1 MLLGGLALATGCG
14 QKAEDKPAAA
24 AEEEVVV
31 VEVEAEEPVLN
42 VYNWSDYIAE
52 DTIAN
57 FEERTGITVNYD
69 VFDSN
74 EVVEAKL
81 LAGNTG
87 YDIVVPTASF
97 LERQIKAGVFG
108 KLDRDQLSNWSN
120 LDGDIMA
127 RVGKHDPGNQHA
139 AVYMWGTTGIGFDE
153 VKVAEVFPDAPTDSW
168 AMLFDPEVIAK
179 LAACGVTLLDA
190 PTEVVSAVL
199 AYLGRDPNSE
209 DLADLAA
216 AEEVLMSIRPFVR
229 YIHSSQQINDLA
241 NGEICVA
248 MGWSGDMMIAADRA
262 SEAENG
268 IEIAYS
274 IPTQGTVIWFDM
286 LAIPADAPHPN
297 NAHLFINYLL
307 EPEVAAAISNYVFY
321 ANPNSASVEFVE
333 AEILEDPGIYPP
345 DEVKAKL
352 YPDLCPQRG
361 IHAQPDPDLDPL
373 QDRPVGTHTGAAA
386 GPTAGRCADR
396 GDDGRKLKGA
406 GRIPALA

>member
-1 MLLGGLALATGCG
+1 MNPLQRIYRAALLAAGLALAVGCG
-14 QKAEDKPAAA
+14 QKAEEEAAPTA
-24 AEEEVVV
+24 GAGGVAI
-31 VEVEAEEPVLN
+31 EVEAEEPVLN

-87 YDIVVPTASF
+87 YDIVVPSASF
-97 LERQIKAGVFG
+97 LERQIKAGVFQ
-108 KLDRDQLSNWSN
+108 KLDRDKLSNWSN
-120 LDGDIMA
+120 LDEDIMA
-127 RVGKHDPGNQHA
+127 RVALHDPDNQYS
-139 AVYMWGTTGIGFDE
+139 AVYMWGTTGIGYNE
-153 VKVAEVFPDAPTDSW
+153 GKVAEVFPEAPMDSW
-168 AMLFDPEVIAK
+168 ATLFDPEVISK
-179 LAACGVTLLDA
+179 LSECGVTLLDA

-209 DLADLAA
+209 TDEDLAA
-216 AEEVLMSIRPFVR
+216 AEEVLMSIRPHIR

-262 SEAENG
+262 SEAEG
-268 IEIAYS
+268 GVEVAYS
-274 IPTQGTVIWFDM
+274 IPKEGTVIWFDM
-286 LAIPADAPHPN
+286 LAVPSDAPHPN

-307 EPEVAAAISNYVFY
+307 EPEVIAAVSNYVFY
-321 ANPNSASVEFVE
+321 ANPNAASTEFVE

-345 DEVKAKL
+345 PEVKAKL
-352 YPDLCPQRG
+352 YPDLA
-361 IHAQPDPDLDPL
+361 HSAEF
-373 QDRPVGTHTGAAA
+373 T
-386 GPTAGRCADR
+386 
-396 GDDGRKLKGA
+396 RKLTRTWTRFKTGQ
-406 GRIPALA
+406 

>member
-1 MLLGGLALATGCG
+1 MSALQSFYRATLLLGGFALATGCG
-14 QKAEDKPAAA
+14 QKAEDAPAAA
-24 AEEEVVV
+24 ADEEVVV

-57 FEERTGITVNYD
+57 FEERTGIKVNYD

-87 YDIVVPTASF
+87 YDVVVPSASF

-120 LDGDIMA
+120 LDADIMA
-127 RVGKHDPGNQHA
+127 RVAKHDPDNQHA
-139 AVYMWGTTGIGFDE
+139 AVYMWGTTGIGYDA
-153 VKVAEVFPDAPTDSW
+153 VKVAEIFPDAPTDSW

-179 LAACGVTLLDA
+179 LSACGVTLLDA
-190 PTEVVSAVL
+190 PTEAVSAAL

-216 AEEVLMSIRPFVR
+216 AEELLMGIRPYVR

-268 IEIAYS
+268 IEIAYT
-274 IPTQGTVIWFDM
+274 IPKQGTVIWFDM
-286 LAIPADAPHPN
+286 LAIPNDAPHPN
-297 NAHLFINYLL
+297 NAHMFINYLL

-321 ANPNSASVEFVE
+321 ANPNAASVEFVE
-333 AEILEDPGIYPP
+333 AVILEDPGIYPP

-352 YPDLCPQRG
+352 YPDLSHSAEYTRN
-361 IHAQPDPDLDPL
+361 LT
-373 QDRPVGTHTGAAA
+373 RTWTRFKTGQ
-386 GPTAGRCADR
+386 
-396 GDDGRKLKGA
+396 
-406 GRIPALA
+406 

>member
-1 MLLGGLALATGCG
+1 MSPLQSFYRITLLMGGFALATGCG
-14 QKAEDKPAAA
+14 QKAEDAPAAA
-24 AEEEVVV
+24 ADEEVVV

-87 YDIVVPTASF
+87 YDVVVPSASF
-97 LERQIKAGVFG
+97 LERQIKAGVFR

-120 LDGDIMA
+120 LDADIMA
-127 RVGKHDPGNQHA
+127 RVAKHDPDNQHA
-139 AVYMWGTTGIGFDE
+139 VVYMWGTTGIGYDE
-153 VKVAEVFPDAPTDSW
+153 IKVAEVFPDAPTDSW

-179 LAACGVTLLDA
+179 LSACGVTLLDA
-190 PTEVVSAVL
+190 PTEAVSAAL

-216 AEEVLMSIRPFVR
+216 AEELLMGIRPYVR

-268 IEIAYS
+268 IEIAYT
-274 IPTQGTVIWFDM
+274 IPKQGTVIWFDM
-286 LAIPADAPHPN
+286 LAIPNDAPHPN
-297 NAHLFINYLL
+297 NAHMFINYLL

-321 ANPNSASVEFVE
+321 ANPNAASVEFVE

-352 YPDLCPQRG
+352 YPDLSHSAEYTRN
-361 IHAQPDPDLDPL
+361 LT
-373 QDRPVGTHTGAAA
+373 RTWTRFKTGQ
-386 GPTAGRCADR
+386 
-396 GDDGRKLKGA
+396 
-406 GRIPALA
+406 

>member
-1 MLLGGLALATGCG
+1 MTMNPLQRIYRTALLAGGLALAVGCG
-14 QKAEDKPAAA
+14 QKAEEEAAPAAGGETVA
-24 AEEEVVV
+24 
-31 VEVEAEEPVLN
+31 VEAEAEEPVLN

-97 LERQIKAGVFG
+97 LERQIKAGVFQ
-108 KLDRDQLSNWSN
+108 KLDRDMLSNWSN
-120 LDGDIMA
+120 LDPDIMS
-127 RVGKHDPGNQHA
+127 RVALHDPDNQYS
-139 AVYMWGTTGIGFDE
+139 AVYMWGTTGIGYNE
-153 VKVAEVFPDAPTDSW
+153 GKVAEVFPDAPVDSW
-168 AMLFDPEVIAK
+168 ATLFDPAVISK
-179 LAACGVTLLDA
+179 LSECGVTLLDA

-209 DLADLAA
+209 TAEDLAA
-216 AEEVLMSIRPFVR
+216 AEEVLMSIRPHIR

-262 SEAENG
+262 SEAESG

-274 IPTQGTVIWFDM
+274 IPKEGTVIWFDM
-286 LAIPADAPHPN
+286 LAVPADAPHPN

-307 EPEVAAAISNYVFY
+307 EPEVIAAVSNYVFY
-321 ANPNSASVEFVE
+321 ANPNAASVEFVE

-345 DEVKAKL
+345 PEVKAKL
-352 YPDLCPQRG
+352 YPDLAHSAEYTRN
-361 IHAQPDPDLDPL
+361 LT
-373 QDRPVGTHTGAAA
+373 RTWTRFKTGQ
-386 GPTAGRCADR
+386 
-396 GDDGRKLKGA
+396 
-406 GRIPALA
+406 

>member
-1 MLLGGLALATGCG
+1 MTMNPLQRIYRTALLAGGLALVVGCG
-14 QKAEDKPAAA
+14 QKAEEEAAPAAGEGTVA
-24 AEEEVVV
+24 

-97 LERQIKAGVFG
+97 LERQIKAGVFQ
-108 KLDRDQLSNWSN
+108 KLDREKLSNWGN
-120 LDGDIMA
+120 LDEDIMA
-127 RVGKHDPGNQHA
+127 RVAKHDPGNQYS
-139 AVYMWGTTGIGFDE
+139 AVYMWGTTGIGYNE
-153 VKVAEVFPDAPTDSW
+153 GKVAEVLPDAPVDSW
-168 AMLFDPEVIAK
+168 QALFDPEVISK
-179 LAACGVTLLDA
+179 LSECGVTLLDA

-209 DLADLAA
+209 AAEDLAA
-216 AEEVLMSIRPFVR
+216 AEEVLMSIRPHIR

-262 SEAENG
+262 SEAESG

-274 IPTQGTVIWFDM
+274 IPKEGTVIWFDM
-286 LAIPADAPHPN
+286 LAVPSDAPHPN

-307 EPEVAAAISNYVFY
+307 EPEVIAAVSNYVFY
-321 ANPNSASVEFVE
+321 ANPNAASVEFVE

-345 DEVKAKL
+345 PEVKAKL
-352 YPDLCPQRG
+352 YPDLAHSAEYTRN
-361 IHAQPDPDLDPL
+361 LT
-373 QDRPVGTHTGAAA
+373 RTWTRFKTGQ
-386 GPTAGRCADR
+386 
-396 GDDGRKLKGA
+396 
-406 GRIPALA
+406 

>member
-1 MLLGGLALATGCG
+1 MSPLQSFYRISLLLGGLALATGCG

-97 LERQIKAGVFG
+97 LERQIKAGVFR

-127 RVGKHDPGNQHA
+127 RVSKHDPDNQHA
-139 AVYMWGTTGIGFDE
+139 VVYMWGTTGIGFDE

-179 LAACGVTLLDA
+179 LSACGVTLLDA
-190 PTEVVSAVL
+190 PTEAVSAVL

-274 IPTQGTVIWFDM
+274 IPKQGTVIWFDM

-321 ANPNSASVEFVE
+321 ANPNAASVEFVE

-352 YPDLCPQRG
+352 YPDLARS
-361 IHAQPDPDLDPL
+361 AEYTRNLT
-373 QDRPVGTHTGAAA
+373 RTWTRFKTGQ
-386 GPTAGRCADR
+386 
-396 GDDGRKLKGA
+396 
-406 GRIPALA
+406 

>member
-1 MLLGGLALATGCG
+1 MTMNPLQRIYRAALLAGGLALAVGCG
-14 QKAEDKPAAA
+14 QKAEEEAAPAAGVEGMA
-24 AEEEVVV
+24 

-97 LERQIKAGVFG
+97 LERQIKAGVFQ
-108 KLDRDQLSNWSN
+108 KLDRDKLSNWSN
-120 LDGDIMA
+120 LDEDIMA
-127 RVGKHDPGNQHA
+127 RVALHDPDNQYS
-139 AVYMWGTTGIGFDE
+139 AVYMWGTTGIGYNE
-153 VKVAEVFPDAPTDSW
+153 GKVAEVFPDAPMDSW
-168 AMLFDPEVIAK
+168 ATLFDPEVISK
-179 LAACGVTLLDA
+179 LSECGVTLLDA

-209 DLADLAA
+209 TDEDLAA
-216 AEEVLMSIRPFVR
+216 AEEVLMSIRPHIR

-262 SEAENG
+262 SEAEGG

-274 IPTQGTVIWFDM
+274 IPKEGTVIWFDM
-286 LAIPADAPHPN
+286 LAVPSDAPHPN

-307 EPEVAAAISNYVFY
+307 EPEVIAAVSNYVFY
-321 ANPNSASVEFVE
+321 ANPNAASAEFVE

-345 DEVKAKL
+345 PEVKAKL
-352 YPDLCPQRG
+352 YPDLA
-361 IHAQPDPDLDPL
+361 HSAEF
-373 QDRPVGTHTGAAA
+373 T
-386 GPTAGRCADR
+386 
-396 GDDGRKLKGA
+396 RKLTRTWTRFKTGQ
-406 GRIPALA
+406 